1 MIPPPIPS
9 DEQDRLATLHA
20 LQILDTEPEER
31 FDRVTRLAQ
40 RLFDV
45 PIALVSLIDAERQW
59 FKSKIGLEASETSR
73 EVSFCAHAIA
83 GEGIL
88 HVPDAREDPRF
99 HDNPDVLGGA
109 NIRFYAGCPIQAP
122 DGRSMG
128 TLCIV
133 DDQPRHVDEE
143 ALSSLR
149 DLAEMVEQ
157 ELAALALAV
166 QDELTGLANR
176 RGFVGLAAQVLAVAM
191 RQGLPATLA
200 YIDLDGFKAINDA
213 HGHALGDEVLRAVAR
228 ALAAAVRESDTVAR
242 LGGDE
247 FTVLAEG
254 IGGAEQARALVE
266 RISAAFHAPLAV
278 AGASLAVRA
287 SIGLAVFPDDAGD
300 PQALLAH
307 ADAAMFR
314 AKAAGGAAAG
324 G

>member
-1 MIPPPIPS
+1 MRVLVVEDNPG
-9 DEQDRLATLHA
+9 DARL
-20 LQILDTEPEER
+20 
-31 FDRVTRLAQ
+31 
-40 RLFDV
+40 
-45 PIALVSLIDAERQW
+45 
-59 FKSKIGLEASETSR
+59 IGLVLEEA
-73 EVSFCAHAIA
+73 A
-83 GEGIL
+83 GEAAA
-88 HVPDAREDPRF
+88 VTVAR
-99 HDNPDVLGGA
+99 
-109 NIRFYAGCPIQAP
+109 
-122 DGRSMG
+122 
-128 TLCIV
+128 TL
-133 DDQPRHVDEE
+133 RE
-143 ALSSLR
+143 ALPLARAGGWDAVLLDLHLPDSAGLTGLR
-149 DLAEMVEQ
+149 E
-157 ELAALALAV
+157 LALAV
-166 QDELTGLANR
+166 PRTPIVVLTGLDDDIVAADACAHGAQDYLVKGASGAVLWRALRCAQARKRFDGVLAERAHFDSLTGLANR
-176 RGFVGLAAQVLAVAM
+176 ALFLDRLAHAVLF
-191 RQGLPATLA
+191 L
-200 YIDLDGFKAINDA
+200 DLDGFKAINDA

>member
-1 MIPPPIPS
+1 MRVLVVEDNPG
-9 DEQDRLATLHA
+9 DARL
-20 LQILDTEPEER
+20 
-31 FDRVTRLAQ
+31 
-40 RLFDV
+40 
-45 PIALVSLIDAERQW
+45 
-59 FKSKIGLEASETSR
+59 IGLVLEEG
-73 EVSFCAHAIA
+73 A
-83 GEGIL
+83 GEAAA
-88 HVPDAREDPRF
+88 VTVAR
-99 HDNPDVLGGA
+99 
-109 NIRFYAGCPIQAP
+109 
-122 DGRSMG
+122 
-128 TLCIV
+128 TL
-133 DDQPRHVDEE
+133 RE
-143 ALSSLR
+143 ALPLARAGGWDAVLLDLHLPDSAGLFGLR
-149 DLAEMVEQ
+149 E
-157 ELAALALAV
+157 LALAV
-166 QDELTGLANR
+166 PRTPIVVLTGLDDDAVAADACAHGAQDYLVKGASGAVLWRALRCAQARKRFDGVLAERAHFDSLTGLANR
-176 RGFVGLAAQVLAVAM
+176 ALFLDRLAHAVQRAARAQERLAV
-191 RQGLPATLA
+191 LFL
-200 YIDLDGFKAINDA
+200 DLDGFKAINDA

>member
-200 YIDLDGFKAINDA
+200 YIDLDGFKAINDT
-213 HGHALGDEVLRAVAR
+213 HGHAVGDRALQDVAR
-228 ALAAAVRESDTVAR
+228 ILTESCRSSDVLGR

-247 FTVLAEG
+247 FALLFLAE
-254 IGGAEQARALVE
+254 E
-266 RISAAFHAPLAV
+266 SAAPLDRLHDAV
-278 AGASLAVRA
+278 ARHNDLAGRPYRLQLSVGTARFDPEEGVGLEELMERADRSMYERKARRQRA
-287 SIGLAVFPDDAGD
+287 SA
-300 PQALLAH
+300 
-307 ADAAMFR
+307 
-314 AKAAGGAAAG
+314 
-324 G
+324 